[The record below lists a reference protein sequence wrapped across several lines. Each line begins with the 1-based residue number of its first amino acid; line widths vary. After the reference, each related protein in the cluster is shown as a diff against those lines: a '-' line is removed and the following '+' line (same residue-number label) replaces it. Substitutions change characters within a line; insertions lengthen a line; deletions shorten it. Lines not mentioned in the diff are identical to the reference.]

1 MLSKG
6 GINFFSKNFE
16 LTMILRNFLNI
27 ATEGIS
33 NSEAYA
39 SITREENFYSIRYND
54 IINLSKSLLDH
65 PKESLINQTIINQN
79 CHIDITDDFILKIN
93 LLQLKHLLEI
103 QFVVIIVF
111 LTV

>member
-16 LTMILRNFLNI
+16 LTMILRNFLNT
-27 ATEGIS
+27 ATESLTTNKTYLAIS
-33 NSEAYA
+33 
-39 SITREENFYSIRYND
+39 REENFYSIQYHD

-65 PKESLINQTIINQN
+65 PREAIINQTIINLN
-79 CHIDITDDFILKIN
+79 NEIDINDDFILKIN

-103 QFVVIIVF
+103 QFVVCIIF
-111 LTV
+111 I